1 MKNIGIVYAILAS
14 VVWGLD
20 YVILQKTLV
29 KISPIALLLVQSLI
43 TVIVLLPF
51 AFANFES
58 IRSLDK
64 TALFLIILSSITLVL
79 ANFLIFSSIK
89 LLGAPMAS
97 VIEISYPFFVTL
109 FAFIF
114 FKAPLN
120 WFFFLGAAFIF
131 IGSLIIIKL
140 A

>member
-14 VVWGLD
+14 IVWGLD

-51 AFANFES
+51 AFTNFES
-58 IRSLDK
+58 VRSLDK
-64 TALFLIILSSITLVL
+64 TALFLIVLSSITLVL

-109 FAFIF
+109 FAFLF
-114 FKAPLN
+114 FRTPLN
-120 WFFFLGAAFIF
+120 WFFFLGAIFIF